1 MNNTIELELVE
12 SDGQFQQVVP
22 HNYRFIKSR
31 LGYDIEIRDES
42 GVWLREIRL
51 PDDIGRTYTLDTSS
65 IFTGVSKF
73 DEILSTLSS
82 YLIQNYMAGT
92 IKEYFA
98 GISIVTSYLLQDN
111 NLKSSF
117 LKSVEIA
124 RNSTQLKAIKTLS
137 EWLIVHEYVGYDYDF
152 HCEISRLSFGGQS
165 NQYLTLFNLDAELGP
180 FVSEEMETLQ
190 AAIKNPHIHLEDRV
204 ILSLFIAFG
213 LRPIQVSLLKQKD
226 LIRSRETGLIFL
238 NIPRVKQGQ
247 KFRREQFTK
256 RLLSDELADM
266 LEELI
271 EIHRKVYADINT
283 EDPPLIMRRTKGFI
297 GNEHPYRLQSKS
309 SRFFE
314 SEKSEMAQPIA
325 MQKYQELYDSS
336 NKSDSGYHLSNQGVT
351 YRLQSIVGFLPN
363 SPRTGRPFNL
373 FPYRFRYTL
382 GTNAVMEGKTEA
394 EVMDLLDHSQGG
406 SVKHYFRYT
415 HEMNEILNE
424 ATNKRVE
431 QQHFVAAWTR
441 EGDQTGNIYGEEIVE
456 KKYFTS
462 VGKCQ
467 KGSPCSF
474 EPAVACYQCDKFC
487 PNKDAD
493 AHKKALETLDERRQE
508 ILDTSTGAVVHQFD
522 SAIAGCKA
530 AIAYSEGE
538 QIQFLELKSGS
549 EVMDDE

>member
-12 SDGQFQQVVP
+12 SDGQLQQVVP

-42 GVWLREIRL
+42 GAWLREIRL

-98 GISIVTSYLLQDN
+98 GISIVTSYFLQDN
-111 NLKSSF
+111 NLKNSF

-124 RNSTQLKAIKTLS
+124 RNSTQLKAIKALS

-152 HCEISRLSFGGQS
+152 HSEISKLSFGGQS

-180 FVSEEMETLQ
+180 FVSEEMEILQ

-363 SPRTGRPFNL
+363 SPRTDRPFNL

-508 ILDTSTGAVVHQFD
+508 VLDTSTGAVVHQFD

-530 AIAYSEGE
+530 AISYSEGE
-538 QIQFLELKSGS
+538 QIQFLEVKSGS